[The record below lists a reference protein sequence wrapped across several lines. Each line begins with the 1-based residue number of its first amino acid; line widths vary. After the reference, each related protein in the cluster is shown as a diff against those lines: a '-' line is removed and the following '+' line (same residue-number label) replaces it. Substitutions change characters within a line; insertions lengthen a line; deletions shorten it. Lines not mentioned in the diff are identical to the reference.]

1 MKKSLL
7 VMAAVAVLAACA
19 SHQGVPGPQLTFANF
34 QPVMLNV
41 QSAAVDEQYL
51 QPNDPQDVSSQF
63 VVAPS
68 EAVKRYAARRYQ
80 ATGTGTGL
88 FTLVLEDARIHMRQ
102 INQDNKVL
110 NWSGV
115 GKEDEYHLYLQLKVV
130 TTPDGMQGRS
140 TTTIKMD
147 RTLVMPSSVTLADRE
162 MRQVQ
167 FLEKLMADVD
177 VKITDALDAT
187 PSIRQ

>member
-7 VMAAVAVLAACA
+7 AVAAIAVLASCA
-19 SHQGVPGPQLTFANF
+19 SHQGMPAPQMTFSNY
-34 QPVMLNV
+34 QTVMLNV

-51 QPNDPQDVSSQF
+51 QPNDPQDVSGQF
-63 VVAPS
+63 VIAPS
-68 EAVKRYAARRYQ
+68 EAVKRYAAKRYQ
-80 ATGTGTGL
+80 AAGSGTGL
-88 FTLVLEDARIHMRQ
+88 FTLVIEDARVHMRQ
-102 INQDNKVL
+102 LNQDNKVL
-110 NWSGV
+110 SWSGV

-177 VKITDALDAT
+177 VKIADALDAT
-187 PSIRQ
+187 PNIRK